1 MRFTFTLFAL
11 VFTLFIL
18 HAPQQ
23 GKAQDPRLSQFYAAP
38 LEMNPAMIGLF
49 DGRFRLVA
57 NYRELYSSIL
67 SNHPFRTISAS
78 FDMRS
83 RVQQGD
89 FAGFGLSVLRDE
101 AGISQFHRVKA
112 NVGGSYMKQ
121 LGGSRYA
128 TYDQFLIAGAQLG
141 FGQHGLNWQRLWFSQ
156 QFVEDGGFVDYGA
169 DSGESFD
176 KQSTGLYLDF
186 NAGLMWYLILDRNFS
201 FYAGGAL
208 HHLNSPNISFMDD
221 SEADLNT
228 RWVGHAGGEIPFTA
242 ELSMLPAIA
251 VMGQNTYLST
261 TLGANFRYNNRDWK
275 EVAIRAGGWAH
286 LSNVL
291 DQGITMDAFIVS
303 AILEMERWNF
313 GLSYD
318 ITTSRLASANNSRG
332 AFELSLIYTHPAQWR
347 TSVNCPK
354 F

>member
-1 MRFTFTLFAL
+1 MRFTFTLIAL
-11 VFTLFIL
+11 VCITFSLT
-18 HAPQQ
+18 APQQ
-23 GKAQDPRLSQFYAAP
+23 AHAQDPRFSQFYAAP

-67 SNHPFRTISAS
+67 SNHPFRTIAAS

-83 RVQQGD
+83 RVQHD
-89 FAGFGLSVLRDE
+89 DYAGFGLSVLRDE

-112 NVGGSYMKQ
+112 NIGGSYMKQ
-121 LGGSRYA
+121 LGGNRYA

-156 QFVEDGGFVDYGA
+156 QFVEEGGYVDYDA

-186 NAGLMWYLILDRNFS
+186 NAGLMWYLILDPNFS

-208 HHLNSPNISFMDD
+208 HHLNTPNVSFLEDGKD
-221 SEADLNT
+221 DLNT
-228 RWVGHAGGEIPFTA
+228 RWVGHAGGEIPFTP
-242 ELSMLPAIA
+242 ELSILPAIA
-251 VMGQNTYLST
+251 VMGQNNYLST
-261 TLGANFRYNNRDWK
+261 TAGANFRYNNRDWK
-275 EVAIRAGGWAH
+275 EVAIRAGGWVH
-286 LSNVL
+286 MSNEL
-291 DQGITMDAFIVS
+291 DSGVTLDAIIAS

-318 ITTSRLASANNSRG
+318 ITASRLAAANNSRG
-332 AFELSLIYTHPAQWR
+332 AFEVSLIYTHPARWR